1 MTLRMGMLNI
11 YQEERR
17 ASGQLS
23 DEKGMNNFK
32 NSKYNRYKCKLVLI
46 TYKLFIKSPLVL
58 LLSRRQ
64 ESILKT
70 NNKLTTFGVLIW
82 QIRN

>member
-17 ASGQLS
+17 ASSQLS

-46 TYKLFIKSPLVL
+46 TYKLFDQKSAGTFT
-58 LLSRRQ
+58 
-64 ESILKT
+64 ITKT
-70 NNKLTTFGVLIW
+70 GINFEN
-82 QIRN
+82 QQ

>member
-1 MTLRMGMLNI
+1 MTLLMGMLNI

-46 TYKLFIKSPLVL
+46 TYKLFDQKSVGTFT
-58 LLSRRQ
+58 
-64 ESILKT
+64 ITKT
-70 NNKLTTFGVLIW
+70 GINFEN
-82 QIRN
+82 QQ

>member
-23 DEKGMNNFK
+23 DE

-46 TYKLFIKSPLVL
+46 TYKLFDQKSAGTFT
-58 LLSRRQ
+58 
-64 ESILKT
+64 ITKT
-70 NNKLTTFGVLIW
+70 GINFEN
-82 QIRN
+82 QQ